1 MKSRRWPVM
10 LILLLLSATVAW
22 AGSIYRWVDQDGVV
36 HYSDGAP
43 ESSDGVSGAVESRP
57 AVAGD
62 PSPGAAGETGSPTPA
77 AAPPPPSA
85 SQREQA
91 VVEIYTTSWCRY
103 CRDTKRYFRSRG
115 MAFKEYDIEKDRAAA
130 RCHRRYNPRGG
141 VPVTVINGQ
150 PIVGYAPEAF
160 ARALRGS

>member
-1 MKSRRWPVM
+1 MNSRRWPVM

-43 ESSDGVSGAVESRP
+43 ESIDGVSGAVESRP
-57 AVAGD
+57 AVTGD
-62 PSPGAAGETGSPTPA
+62 PSPGAADETGAPTPA

-85 SQREQA
+85 GQREQA

-103 CRDTKRYFRSRG
+103 CQDTNR
-115 MAFKEYDIEKDRAAA
+115 
-130 RCHRRYNPRGG
+130 
-141 VPVTVINGQ
+141 
-150 PIVGYAPEAF
+150 
-160 ARALRGS
+160 